1 MHTSLDPLLVILV
14 HFLKF
19 LKDQEISL
27 LKFARLQD
35 LEDHLA
41 AHRFHDQWLDND
53 MKMSNSPADITVR
66 TPSGMGGSF
75 FGGLVGKGREV

>member
-66 TPSGMGGSF
+66 TPSGMGGIF
-75 FGGLVGKGREV
+75 FWRACGKRT